1 MNMNSPTLVRR
12 IERWPIDRLVPF
24 TRNARTHSQAQIAQI
39 AASIAEFGFVNP
51 ILVGSDSV
59 IVAGHARALAARQLG
74 LTDVPVIILDHLT
87 PTQRR
92 ALVIAD
98 NRLALSAGWDEEM
111 LHLELAALREQD
123 FDLDLLGFEDDE
135 LAALLAAEE
144 TIEGL
149 TDEDAAPERPQTP
162 VTIRGDLWVLGNH
175 EVLCGDATSTAD
187 VDRLLAGQSA
197 DLVFTDPPYNVSYE
211 GYTADRLKIQGDQM
225 SQEQFE
231 QFLGDT
237 FRCAVSLSP
246 ALRCMCHSSSCQREF
261 QNAIEQAG
269 FAVRCQII
277 WAKNT
282 FAWGFG
288 RYKFQHEPMFYCHV
302 AGAKDIWHGDKA
314 QSTLW
319 EANKPAANRLHP
331 TMKPIELIERALANS
346 SKAGDIVVDL
356 FGGSGS
362 TLIACERRNRN
373 ARLMEIDPK
382 YADCIVRRYQEYTG
396 T

>member
-1 MNMNSPTLVRR
+1 MNMNSPTLVQR

-111 LHLELAALREQD
+111 LHLELAGLSEQD

-187 VDRLLAGQSA
+187 VD
-197 DLVFTDPPYNVSYE
+197 P
-211 GYTADRLKIQGDQM
+211 
-225 SQEQFE
+225 
-231 QFLGDT
+231 
-237 FRCAVSLSP
+237 SP
-246 ALRCMCHSSSCQREF
+246 R
-261 QNAIEQAG
+261 G
-269 FAVRCQII
+269 
-277 WAKNT
+277 T
-282 FAWGFG
+282 
-288 RYKFQHEPMFYCHV
+288 
-302 AGAKDIWHGDKA
+302 
-314 QSTLW
+314 
-319 EANKPAANRLHP
+319 
-331 TMKPIELIERALANS
+331 
-346 SKAGDIVVDL
+346 
-356 FGGSGS
+356 
-362 TLIACERRNRN
+362 ERRPGLHRSTVQ
-373 ARLMEIDPK
+373 RFL
-382 YADCIVRRYQEYTG
+382 
-396 T
+396 

>member
-1 MNMNSPTLVRR
+1 M
-12 IERWPIDRLVPF
+12 
-24 TRNARTHSQAQIAQI
+24 
-39 AASIAEFGFVNP
+39 
-51 ILVGSDSV
+51 
-59 IVAGHARALAARQLG
+59 
-74 LTDVPVIILDHLT
+74 
-87 PTQRR
+87 
-92 ALVIAD
+92 IAD

-111 LHLELAALREQD
+111 LHLELAGLSEQD

-211 GYTADRLKIQGDQM
+211 GYTEDRLKIQGDQM

-237 FRCAVSLSP
+237 FRCYRGVIKPGASLYV
-246 ALRCMCHSSSCQREF
+246 CHSSSWQREF

-302 AGAKDIWHGDKA
+302 AGAKDIWYGDKA

-331 TMKPIELIERALANS
+331 TMKPIGLIERALANS

-373 ARLMEIDPK
+373 ARLMEIDPC
-382 YADCIVRRYQEYTG
+382 YADVVVQRWQEYTG
-396 T
+396 KKATLEGDDRTFDAVAEQRLGPKAERPAAADAGRAEQQVGECQPAIE